1 MSDNQAG
8 YGKSIEEKRR
18 TVAQAFARVRSD
30 NADEAFEAEHGM
42 SMEQWKR
49 TKIGQGMP
57 EQSAYDTATSLAE
70 DALKRKNEE
79 DRQPAEEYAAKI
91 EENRSVT
98 RAIREERAR
107 LSGKTATERG
117 EASDA
122 QPTDRESSPSP

>member
-8 YGKSIEEKRR
+8 DGKSIKEKRR
-18 TVAQAFARVRSD
+18 TVAQALARQHSD
-30 NADEAFEAEHGM
+30 NAAKAFEAEHGV

-49 TKIGQGMP
+49 TKKGQGMP
-57 EQSAYDTATSLAE
+57 EQSANDTATALAE

-79 DRQPAEEYAAKI
+79 DRQPTEDFAAKI
-91 EENRSVT
+91 EETQSTT
-98 RAIREERAR
+98 RAVTEERAR

>member
-8 YGKSIEEKRR
+8 DGKSIKEKRR
-18 TVAQAFARVRSD
+18 KVAQAIARTRSD
-30 NADEAFEAEHGM
+30 NLAKAFEAEHGV

-49 TKIGQGMP
+49 TKKGQGMP
-57 EQSAYDTATSLAE
+57 EQSANDTATSLAE

-79 DRQPAEEYAAKI
+79 DRQPAEDYTAKS
-91 EENRSVT
+91 EKT
-98 RAIREERAR
+98 RATIRDVKEERAR
-107 LSGKTATERG
+107 LSGKTVTERG

>member
-8 YGKSIEEKRR
+8 DGKSIEEKKRE
-18 TVAQAFARVRSD
+18 VGQALARQHSD
-30 NADEAFEAEHGM
+30 NAAKAFEAEHGV

-49 TKIGQGMP
+49 TKKGQGMP
-57 EQSAYDTATSLAE
+57 EQSANDTATALAE

-79 DRQPAEEYAAKI
+79 DRQPTEELAAKI
-91 EENRSVT
+91 EESQSVT
-98 RAIREERAR
+98 RATREERAR

-122 QPTDRESSPSP
+122 QPTDRESSLSP